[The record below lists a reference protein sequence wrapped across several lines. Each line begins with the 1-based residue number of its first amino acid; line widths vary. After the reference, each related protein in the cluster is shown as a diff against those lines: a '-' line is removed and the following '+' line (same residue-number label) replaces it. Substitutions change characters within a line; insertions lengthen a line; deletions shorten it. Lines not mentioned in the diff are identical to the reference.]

1 VKATLEITEEIY
13 RQLEERSAVEG
24 RPVIEVAAELLRMS
38 LQATPTIKINSMTA
52 ENDPSA
58 PWLEITRRY
67 VRPGMSQ
74 ELDAIGEATEA
85 AWQAGVAEKLVR
97 FQ

>member
-1 VKATLEITEEIY
+1 MNATLEIPAEIY

-38 LQATPTIKINSMTA
+38 LQASPTTKNHSMTVA
-52 ENDPSA
+52 NDPSA

-67 VRPGMSQ
+67 VRPGMNH
-74 ELDAIGEATEA
+74 ELDAIEEATEV
-85 AWQAGVAEKLVR
+85 AWQAEVADKLVR